1 MTMGNLF
8 DTRTVRS
15 GLAADPNGNRP
26 ASRTP
31 RTQQPDPPHENI
43 TFYDTDQRDLDGS
56 LRRTMNFVEWL
67 CAVDP
72 DLADKLPA
80 CWIHHP
86 KLVLLLNALRVAYKA
101 YYGSKNT
108 QSQETWLMQ
117 CLFPTIARIDEW
129 NHDHPEIRQDPNHAH
144 GSDAITVSKARQRRA
159 VYKDSGYVYPKDF
172 WNWPYRQETDDPE
185 HGKAKGEPAQ
195 RLDED
200 RDIIQ
205 ARDPE

>member
-1 MTMGNLF
+1 MANDF
-8 DTRTVRS
+8 DMRVAKS
-15 GLAADPNGNRP
+15 GLKTDSNGNRP
-26 ASRTP
+26 THRPARM
-31 RTQQPDPPHENI
+31 QQPDPPHENI
-43 TFYDTDQRDLDGS
+43 MFYDSDQRDLDGA

-80 CWIHHP
+80 CWIRHP
-86 KLVLLLNALRVAYKA
+86 KLVLLLNALRVSYKA
-101 YYGSKNT
+101 YYESKNT

-129 NHDHPEIRQDPNHAH
+129 NHEHPEIRQDPNHVH
-144 GSDAITVSKARQRRA
+144 GSDAIAQSKARQRRA
-159 VYKDSGYVYPKDF
+159 VYKESGYVYPKDF
-172 WNWPYRQETDDPE
+172 WNWPDRQETDDPE
-185 HGKAKGEPAQ
+185 RGKAKGEPAQ

-205 ARDPE
+205 AQDPE